1 VRPGEISAIVEK
13 ESGYQFFKLLSVRDG
28 DMVVLAP
35 YESVRD
41 EIRDRLYQQEMEEQ
55 YDIWT
60 KELREKAYIK
70 EFL

>member
-1 VRPGEISAIVEK
+1 VET

-41 EIRDRLYQQEMEEQ
+41 EIRDRLYQQEMKEQ
-55 YDIWT
+55 YDIWV

-70 EFL
+70 ELL